1 MNLWSRPSGY
11 RGCDFRYDQQE
22 WPCLLSCYIHPNEI
36 SCGKIS
42 QDKWG
47 NPTQGCQRVLA
58 HGNRLQA
65 VAEFRLIHQI
75 ERAFTSKPMPDSQ
88 LNQLWQQTISWS
100 ILKRINR
107 KLFGSHFWSNKTWRW
122 IYFDS
127 SYDKPFDFFW
137 AIHERTWASQS
148 RRKPWVYNEKTFFFV
163 WILWLW
169 MLRCILSETKFANP
183 KAYKYAW
190 EHKTKQVQRTR
201 ETMSDTK
208 LAIESFH
215 LFTWILIVKIS
226 LRSFL

>member
-47 NPTQGCQRVLA
+47 NPTQGCQRLLA

-148 RRKPWVYNEKTFFFV
+148 RRKPWVYNEKTFFLCGFCDCECWDV
-163 WILWLW
+163 
-169 MLRCILSETKFANP
+169 F
-183 KAYKYAW
+183 
-190 EHKTKQVQRTR
+190 
-201 ETMSDTK
+201 
-208 LAIESFH
+208 
-215 LFTWILIVKIS
+215 
-226 LRSFL
+226 